1 MILTFIADPTILFRV
16 TFCAIDLAGGIVVR
30 IVHIFELDIGCQAI
44 FLRSALVNR
53 LLSGV
58 ELRLIGMLGRL
69 RKATVI
75 DCSCDINL
83 V

>member
-1 MILTFIADPTILFRV
+1 MILTFVTDSTVLFGV
-16 TFCAIDLAGGIVVR
+16 TFCAIDLTGGIVVR
-30 IVHIFELDIGCQAI
+30 IVHIFELDIRRQAI
-44 FLRSALVNR
+44 FLGRALVDW
-53 LLSGV
+53 LLRAV
-58 ELRLIGMLGRL
+58 ELRLVGLLGRL